1 MGQGILEFRHCGILS
16 KIRHCEGAKRPKQSR
31 LEFLEIRHCG
41 NSVIVRS
48 VSSSGLTRG
57 SQTLCHPPTWSGD
70 DKKSTQAWQWHK
82 SKKIQ
87 NKRQVLNS
95 YYVYILTNKTNSV
108 IYIGITNNL
117 LRRLYEHKNKLLKGF
132 TKKYNVN
139 KLVYFEQTSDINEA
153 IKREKTLKKWNREW
167 KIELIKKQNPE
178 FKDLSSEWEF

>member
-1 MGQGILEFRHCGILS
+1 MT
-16 KIRHCEGAKRPKQSR
+16 AKRKPDNDAR
-31 LEFLEIRHCG
+31 L
-41 NSVIVRS
+41 
-48 VSSSGLTRG
+48 
-57 SQTLCHPPTWSGD
+57 
-70 DKKSTQAWQWHK
+70 KKT
-82 SKKIQ
+82 Q
-87 NKRQVLNS
+87 NKRQSLNS

-117 LRRLYEHKNKLLKGF
+117 LRRLYEHKNKLLDGF
-132 TKKYNVN
+132 TKKYNIN

>member
-1 MGQGILEFRHCGILS
+1 M
-16 KIRHCEGAKRPKQSR
+16 
-31 LEFLEIRHCG
+31 
-41 NSVIVRS
+41 
-48 VSSSGLTRG
+48 
-57 SQTLCHPPTWSGD
+57 
-70 DKKSTQAWQWHK
+70 
-82 SKKIQ
+82 
-87 NKRQVLNS
+87 NS

-117 LRRLYEHKNKLLKGF
+117 LHRLYEHKNKLLKGF

-153 IKREKTLKKWNREW
+153 IKREKILKKWNREW

>member
-1 MGQGILEFRHCGILS
+1 MT
-16 KIRHCEGAKRPKQSR
+16 AKRKPDNDAR
-31 LEFLEIRHCG
+31 L
-41 NSVIVRS
+41 
-48 VSSSGLTRG
+48 
-57 SQTLCHPPTWSGD
+57 
-70 DKKSTQAWQWHK
+70 KKTP
-82 SKKIQ
+82 
-87 NKRQVLNS
+87 NKRQALNS

-117 LRRLYEHKNKLLKGF
+117 LRRLYEHKNKLLDGF
-132 TKKYNVN
+132 TKKYNIN

>member
-1 MGQGILEFRHCGILS
+1 M
-16 KIRHCEGAKRPKQSR
+16 
-31 LEFLEIRHCG
+31 
-41 NSVIVRS
+41 
-48 VSSSGLTRG
+48 
-57 SQTLCHPPTWSGD
+57 
-70 DKKSTQAWQWHK
+70 
-82 SKKIQ
+82 
-87 NKRQVLNS
+87 NS

-117 LRRLYEHKNKLLKGF
+117 LRRLYEHKNKLLDGF

-153 IKREKTLKKWNREW
+153 IKREKILKKWNREW

>member
-1 MGQGILEFRHCGILS
+1 M
-16 KIRHCEGAKRPKQSR
+16 
-31 LEFLEIRHCG
+31 
-41 NSVIVRS
+41 
-48 VSSSGLTRG
+48 
-57 SQTLCHPPTWSGD
+57 
-70 DKKSTQAWQWHK
+70 
-82 SKKIQ
+82 
-87 NKRQVLNS
+87 NS

-153 IKREKTLKKWNREW
+153 IKREKILKKWNREW

>member
-1 MGQGILEFRHCGILS
+1 M
-16 KIRHCEGAKRPKQSR
+16 
-31 LEFLEIRHCG
+31 
-41 NSVIVRS
+41 NY
-48 VSSSGLTRG
+48 
-57 SQTLCHPPTWSGD
+57 
-70 DKKSTQAWQWHK
+70 
-82 SKKIQ
+82 
-87 NKRQVLNS
+87 

-117 LRRLYEHKNKLLKGF
+117 LRRLYEHKNKLLDGF

-153 IKREKTLKKWNREW
+153 IKREKILKKWNREW